1 MILIPFYQIGYA
13 KNFKYNMYKVSII
26 IPIYKTEAYI
36 GACLDSIFEQE
47 CDIAE
52 IECLLVNDCTP
63 DKSME
68 IVEQKIKTRL
78 LIISISH

>member
-1 MILIPFYQIGYA
+1 
-13 KNFKYNMYKVSII
+13 MYKVSII

-68 IVEQKIKTRL
+68 IVEQKIKEYKVQFQKKAN
-78 LIISISH
+78 